1 MKKIHYSFFIFM
13 KELKNELLKKNKI
26 NFSFFHKHGLH
37 VNQEQV
43 RVRSNETSRCTMS
56 TRTPRI
62 CCLENSQCILCLYYS
77 LLLSYFVL
85 LLQSIPILAEAAIE
99 SCSPKVVSKVIPWY
113 SYSIINSL
121 KIVKVN
127 LKFKQS
133 IEK

>member
-1 MKKIHYSFFIFM
+1 MLTIVLAQHEKRNLNNWLIFSYLIDFYFKLKCSHLFFISTKKWKMKKIHYSFFIFM

-43 RVRSNETSRCTMS
+43 RVKSNETSRCTMS
-56 TRTPRI
+56 TWTPRI

-85 LLQSIPILAEAAIE
+85 LL
-99 SCSPKVVSKVIPWY
+99 
-113 SYSIINSL
+113 
-121 KIVKVN
+121 
-127 LKFKQS
+127 
-133 IEK
+133 